1 LSCLVCLYHCHFR
14 RDNPMGKSENKI
26 PLERVDAN
34 RWLIPQRFNP
44 AMRVPGMVYAD
55 DQLLELML
63 ADNALQQ
70 VANVATLPGIVGHS
84 LAMPD
89 IHWGYGFPVGGVAAT
104 DAEQGVISPGGIG
117 FDINCGVRLLATDL
131 VHDQVRGKVEKLAD
145 ELFNNL
151 PSGVGGAGMRNL
163 SPEEM
168 HAVMERGAGWAVEE
182 GYGFAEDIDVTE
194 EQGCLAGANPAT
206 VSRQAIQRGIRQLG
220 SLGSGN
226 HFCEVQMVDHIYDE
240 AAALALG
247 IAQVGQIV
255 TTIHCG
261 SRGFGHQI
269 AEDFIK
275 LAESRQQEYGYNL
288 VDRQLACLPLQ
299 SEEGQAYLSAMACG
313 ANFAC
318 ANRQLLMHGVRK
330 AFASVFGRKAR
341 PKDMPLVYDVCHNI
355 AKMEEYEVAGQ
366 LQRVCVHRKGAT
378 RAFPANH
385 PAVPERYRAVGQPV
399 LIPGDMG
406 RYSFVLVG
414 AQGSMEQSFGSCCH
428 GAGRRQSRTTARK
441 SISSR
446 ELLDM
451 LAARG
456 VTVRVHSK
464 NLLPEEAP
472 SAYKDAQQ
480 VVNVV
485 HNAGLASLVARLKPV
500 IVVKG

>member
-1 LSCLVCLYHCHFR
+1 
-14 RDNPMGKSENKI
+14 MGKSENKI

-34 RWLIPQRFNP
+34 RWRIPQRFNP

-104 DAEQGVISPGGIG
+104 DAKQGVISPGGIG

-131 VHDQVRGKVEKLAD
+131 VHDQVRGKVDKLAD

-163 SPEEM
+163 TSEEM
-168 HAVMERGAGWAVEE
+168 HAVMERGAGWAIEE
-182 GYGFAEDIDVTE
+182 SYGFAEDIDVTE

-206 VSRQAIQRGIRQLG
+206 VSRQAIQRGIKQLG

-240 AAALALG
+240 AAAQALG

-269 AEDFIK
+269 AEDYIK
-275 LAESRQQEYGYNL
+275 LAESRQQEYGFNL

-299 SEEGQAYLSAMACG
+299 SEEGRAYLSAMACG
-313 ANFAC
+313 ANFAW
-318 ANRQLLMHGVRK
+318 ANRQLLMHAVRR

-366 LQRVCVHRKGAT
+366 RQRVCVHRKGAT

-446 ELLDM
+446 DLLDM

-456 VTVRVHSK
+456 VTARVHSK

-472 SAYKDAQQ
+472 QAYKDAQL

-485 HNAGLASLVARLKPV
+485 HNAGLATLVARLKPV